1 MLIQALSSQRG
12 RKTSDASASA
22 CKLRFSE
29 LHRHEGAVAQ
39 PSSIGWTKPEKTHRS
54 FGGRLAQQIVRNANY
69 DPEYGFELPCK
80 AASSV
85 ASPVVRTHAYSDVPG
100 RMLPDHPRQLMIFV
114 SATKD
119 VSYGMEAAWRERH
132 VWKTKASSLDK
143 HVTAADAALFTVDM
157 IMRDL
162 IPTLS
167 RADHCSAEIVTES
180 RLALT
185 AIETAEHWILPVIT
199 DIRRQ
204 TSKVEDA
211 GG

>member
-1 MLIQALSSQRG
+1 M
-12 RKTSDASASA
+12 RKTFNPNADFAGKFLKCGAFQ
-22 CKLRFSE
+22 RFN
-29 LHRHEGAVAQ
+29 
-39 PSSIGWTKPEKTHRS
+39 SIM
-54 FGGRLAQQIVRNANY
+54 
-69 DPEYGFELPCK
+69 
-80 AASSV
+80 
-85 ASPVVRTHAYSDVPG
+85 
-100 RMLPDHPRQLMIFV
+100 MLPDHPRQLTIFV

-132 VWKTKASSLDK
+132 LWKTKASSLDK
-143 HVTAADAALFTVDM
+143 YVTAADAALFAVDM

-185 AIETAEHWILPVIT
+185 AIETAGHWTLPVIT

-211 GG
+211 SGRVTLSYSPFSPEIVRTKRARPFGERIVRSARLRRGNCNTSNRKSKHKRD